1 MQTLAVFPGCLV
13 LQRMPQYEKA
23 TIRVL
28 RELGICLENI
38 PGAACCGAP
47 LESFTDRWRYLAI
60 YDLALAE
67 QMGRDVVT
75 LCGNCANT
83 LSRAKADM
91 VDPGLRAQVNQ
102 ALERLGLR
110 FSGVAEVKHLI
121 RLLSE
126 HLDELREKVTRQLP
140 LRVAVTHPCQAIR
153 PSEVMGFDDP
163 LQPEAMRRIVQL
175 TGAEVVDY
183 EAEQD
188 CCGSTLY
195 LVDEKLGLEAGRR
208 KLSSAGGADVLVDAC
223 GNCQLLLERFQGL
236 LRQSGGIEKT
246 AVLTLPQLLGLAMG
260 IDTDDLG
267 IGPATARDLIGSSV

>member
-1 MQTLAVFPGCLV
+1 
-13 LQRMPQYEKA
+13 MPQYEKA

-28 RELGICLENI
+28 RELDIRLENI

-163 LQPEAMRRIVQL
+163 LQPEAMRRIVEL
-175 TGAEVVDY
+175 TGAEIVDY
-183 EAEQD
+183 EAEHD

-195 LVDEKLGLEAGRR
+195 LVDERLGLEAGRR

-236 LRQSGGIEKT
+236 QIQTTERERI
-246 AVLTLPQLLGLAMG
+246 AVLTVPQLLGLAMG
-260 IDTDDLG
+260 AAAEELG
-267 IGPATARDLIGSSV
+267 IGPATATVLRQRTA